1 MNAIL
6 KRFLHLP
13 LKINH
18 QVNFQ
23 VFSAKN
29 FKEIFIFETF
39 LLWDTF
45 WGRKTNFGTLK
56 NVPNKRETLKKIC
69 LENVF

>member
-1 MNAIL
+1 MIL
-6 KRFLHLP
+6 KRFLYLP
-13 LKINH
+13 RKINH

-23 VFSAKN
+23 VFSPKN
-29 FKEIFIFETF
+29 FKGIFIFEKY

-45 WGRKTNFGTLK
+45 WGRKTNFSTLK